1 MAQTTMTTKARGVSP
16 RTPRLARWRPRSPH
30 LLVIGALTA
39 WFAFRAGG
47 FFAGPVG
54 LGAAALAIA
63 LLLQSTLA
71 RRPFAGWSPA
81 ATVVAVA
88 GVGLACWVLLSATW
102 SDAPARALLEFDRV
116 LLYLLAFVLPAVVVR
131 RVGDLAI
138 LLRWTLLAIV
148 AAAVVGLATRL
159 LPDVFPA
166 VAHLEPARLSYP
178 LTYWNGMSVCC
189 ALGAVLALHAASG
202 EHEPPW
208 MRVLASA
215 ALPILALGI
224 YFPLSRGGIAT
235 AVVGGL
241 VYLLL
246 ARPRWMLV
254 TAVTAVPPAVVAV
267 VSAYGAETLT
277 TARYFA
283 GDGPAEGHRVA
294 IVLVACSVVA
304 GLLRLAAL
312 PLDRRLARV
321 GGRRL
326 GVRGR
331 LGVAVA
337 AVLVIV
343 ALGAAVDAP
352 ARLQAQY
359 DGFVHGNLI
368 DPGTDVRSRLTA
380 SGNNGR
386 IAMWRIARSAFT
398 AEPVHG
404 IGAGT
409 YQLAWQRDRPNGFKV
424 FDAHSLYL
432 EALAELGVVGLA
444 LLLVLLGGI
453 VFALAA
459 GLRGAE
465 RQVHAAALAAAIA
478 LLVHSGIDWDWEMP
492 VLFCWLFAAGG
503 VACARPAA
511 AVAGERGLEP
521 ARLTRVIAG
530 LACLVLA
537 MTPAL
542 IAASDAR
549 LRQANAAFARGDCPR
564 AIDAA
569 LGSRD
574 ALSVRPEPFE
584 LLGYCDLRSGQWSLA
599 VRAMRSAEA
608 RDPDSW
614 RYAYGVAV
622 AQALAG
628 QDPRPAIARARRLNP
643 RAPEAVELAGALL
656 RTDRPRAW
664 ARAAG
669 RARLPTS

>member
-1 MAQTTMTTKARGVSP
+1 MAQTTTIKAGVP
-16 RTPRLARWRPRSPH
+16 PLARRLSQWRPRSAR
-30 LLVIGALTA
+30 LVVAGALTA

-54 LGAAALAIA
+54 LGAAALAVA

-71 RRPFAGWSPA
+71 RRPFAGWSPT

-88 GVGLACWVLLSATW
+88 GVGLACWVLLSAGW

-116 LLYLLAFVLPAVVVR
+116 LLYLLAFVLLALVAR
-131 RVGDLAI
+131 RAGDLAV

-159 LPDVFPA
+159 LPDAFGA
-166 VAHLEPARLSYP
+166 VSQIEPARLSYP
-178 LTYWNGMSVCC
+178 LTYWNAMSVCC

-208 MRVLASA
+208 MRVLAAA

-235 AVVGGL
+235 AVVGVL
-241 VYLLL
+241 AYIVL
-246 ARPRWMLV
+246 ARPRLLLV
-254 TAVTAVPPAVVAV
+254 TALTAGPPTAVAV
-267 VSAYGAETLT
+267 VSAYGAGVVTS
-277 TARYFA
+277 ARYFA
-283 GDGPAEGHRVA
+283 GGGPAEGHRVA
-294 IVLVACSVVA
+294 IVLVACSVAA
-304 GLLRLAAL
+304 GLLRLVAL
-312 PLDRRLARV
+312 SLDRRLSRM
-321 GGRRL
+321 RDRHL
-326 GVRGR
+326 GVRGWV
-331 LGVAVA
+331 GVAVA
-337 AVLVIV
+337 AVLVMV
-343 ALGAAVDAP
+343 ALGAAIDAP
-352 ARLQAQY
+352 ARLHAQY
-359 DGFVHGNLI
+359 DGFVHGNVI
-368 DPGTDVRSRLTA
+368 DPGPDARSRLTA

-386 IAMWRIARSAFT
+386 IAMWRVARAAFT

-432 EALAELGVVGLA
+432 ESLAELGVVGLG

-453 VFALAA
+453 LFAFAA

-465 RQVHAAALAAAIA
+465 RQVHAAALAAAVA
-478 LLVHSGIDWDWEMP
+478 LLVHAAIDWDWEMP

-503 VACARPAA
+503 VACARPVSAT
-511 AVAGERGLEP
+511 VAGERGLEP

-530 LACLVLA
+530 LACLLLA
-537 MTPAL
+537 TTPAL

-584 LLGYCDLRSGQWSLA
+584 LLGYCDLRSGQWTLA

-608 RDPDSW
+608 RDPGSW
-614 RYAYGVAV
+614 RYVYGVAV

-643 RAPEAVELAGALL
+643 RAPEAIELADALR

-664 ARAAG
+664 ARAAA